1 MRDSHYIQQI
11 LEINERINDLMELED
26 EMEANEE
33 WDEEGVVG
41 AVDLTTCGSRIPAT
55 NISREFTNPTS
66 TTWGRYDVGWRQNLQ
81 LLEDSS
87 DRNNSYDQLERD
99 VQLLDINGNVA
110 NILDT
115 KKPAENLSSCTN
127 YLNDTDENLKLAV
140 DNNLNA
146 VHNGLNA
153 VDNDLDAVNNDLD
166 AVD

>member
-26 EMEANEE
+26 EMGANEE
-33 WDEEGVVG
+33 WDKEGVVG

-115 KKPAENLSSCTN
+115 KKPPENLSSCTN
-127 YLNDTDENLKLAV
+127 YLNDTDENLKVAV